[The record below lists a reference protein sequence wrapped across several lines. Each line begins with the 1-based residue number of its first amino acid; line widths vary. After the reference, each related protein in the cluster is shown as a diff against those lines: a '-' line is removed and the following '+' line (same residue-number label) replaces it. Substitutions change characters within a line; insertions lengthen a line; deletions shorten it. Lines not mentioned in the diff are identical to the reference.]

1 MHGVTSNEQD
11 IGWTE
16 SCKEVSFNIEGEE
29 YLKKAREAGEREE
42 MPASSQAAAI
52 ERRNERMTHEPPKLK
67 TTLKTPPK
75 QATNPLQFVK
85 VGPCSLYRT
94 AQEQLQKVQEVK
106 KIKQEVRDDP
116 EDWQSNLDNWK
127 SSRRKRQEH
136 IIERVVEVK
145 KLELEEHDRQRRRNK
160 TFSEMMEERGNRGR
174 KLSIS
179 LAMYNDEDAND
190 LSDLGIGTSSGKS
203 SVSGDTH
210 DDTHSV
216 LSDRDSEIE
225 KSHSDVDNVTDVI
238 TSTMITTT
246 LPTTMT
252 TLATTSEC
260 NSDNSAIATTIAMM
274 TAETATAMPTAT
286 TTITTSTPTRKIFSG
301 FHDSHSHNQEYDSAT
316 TATMS
321 SPEPEEYTYEGAIR
335 GYVSRVS
342 QNIPRRSL
350 TGIDSKLEATK
361 SSMNGSKTNLNDD
374 SSKSPLSMV
383 KVDILKRRE
392 VFEKASQ
399 KSSDSKTNNRLS
411 GDFTGTKSI
420 KERLSSLERQKYE
433 TENGDKTTNKTLNR
447 LSGDMSS
454 IRERLTHL
462 EKQASERENKS
473 SVHRKLSTED
483 LETVRPLRERLST
496 LEKYSSSDESSVPT
510 TTNES
515 RLRNGELTVKTI
527 KDRFSAFNDVA
538 RNKDGADKRAPAH
551 ASKHPLCFR
560 DQENRVDT
568 STPSERSSSP
578 DSEYRVPRAV
588 FHRSLD
594 SLDADASSGPDTFER
609 VQSLE
614 ELDYGRRYPASSSS
628 AELLNDT
635 DREDSGIHTAD
646 VSCSVSQADEPIDE
660 EIAHHTGGVIVESR
674 REIIVEERVKLL
686 PSSVSSII
694 QKDASMPNMTVET
707 PNDITTTTH
716 LQFTSPREAVAVN
729 KGTADSSGKLSTN
742 KSQPHLETTTNPNTS
757 RSYTLVCRAATHPIS
772 KVPSRE
778 ITSES
783 FSKSQTFGKDAAEL
797 KTDSEPSLNESVV
810 SASLKLSIEQAIPKF
825 VGQMKRQNLVKEHSS
840 SNTLPSPPSSDVIL
854 SAETYQLSF
863 PSVKTITTPIGPS
876 LETNPPFS
884 KPTSSRTI
892 SKIPTPLSR
901 KIVKSSPSDSVLI
914 SSALKTSPS
923 KESSASKKSS
933 TNQTSSPIRR
943 MSETAL
949 PTCATIVES
958 SSSPNPAEQFV
969 LPSSPSSRLISGNT
983 RRHEETLLPAER
995 RRTVVEVCEKVVVP
1009 QGKTPTPPV
1018 TPFITVNR
1026 LINADKQDSVIE
1038 ERIVIEKTDQEEAA
1052 ANRLMTSIVEHEQH
1066 ETTEMST
1073 SVEMSATIISTN
1085 TVTTKKST
1093 VNSDVHDPSIASIVK
1108 STVDRPLERSAN
1120 LNLTKQEIGLVDTL
1134 HNPNPAS
1141 PISKQILPL
1150 TLSIDEEI
1158 IADQSFLLNPPTSM
1172 EPPKEKPPPPP
1183 VDDDENPS
1191 PEPLKRLNSTR
1202 RIKKEL
1208 RTRRSDFLGI
1218 EGQVNDDD
1226 LESEL
1231 TLTKPPDMAAI
1242 LAEERRIEQ
1251 LHRRSYDTDS
1261 NYEQDSSHER
1271 DSGVELGH
1279 VEDWTKQP
1287 VSPDMSQHSRQSSE
1301 PFGASVTSSE
1311 EDEITKKEREI
1322 MEVLEKEEQWR
1333 YGDIREYNSDLG
1345 ERLAHKLRELEE
1357 EKMQLEREAILRCNE
1372 DAFRKKDDNTRKQED
1387 ASSHEQQQQQHD
1399 ETAKQRETQA
1409 RTKEEAKEE
1418 EAKYVGDK
1426 RKDAELKMQSEQ
1438 LRMQNEI
1445 EEKERRVVDAC
1456 RKEELR
1462 IRTMESQIREQEN
1475 KALVGAGLCNNE
1487 DEFPSGEV
1495 LRVERELLQLE
1506 QEELKRQ
1513 RNNLAYREQK
1523 QLRLAE
1529 QLQEQWKSLQDVAQ
1543 NSIKNTQQYKYH
1555 TPTVNYRSSMPN
1567 LQFQDLPRRRPPPPP
1582 IPLTKPR
1589 ILDQRQR
1596 DVTIRNSRI
1605 PSADSIPQ
1613 QVDASIRENASATML
1628 ANHAG
1633 QQMSRQTLQALSA
1646 VPRPRIVQGDQWV
1659 QRRKSD
1665 VPRGAHDVNYQHWLI
1680 QEAEQRRINERNQR
1694 SPARKSQPHVTG
1706 TSVPYNA
1713 PTRMDSK
1720 PLPDSIIQTLTQR
1733 VQNKTQEK
1741 PLSTRKRSEQVH
1753 TQEHL
1758 TTVQHQSPQYTLQSQ
1773 KTHNPPITSNNGN
1786 QEKMLSVSGKKKCSH
1801 CGEELGRGAA
1811 MIIES
1816 LRLFYHME
1824 CFKCCVCHVR
1834 LGDGLMG
1841 TDVRVRNH
1849 KLHCH
1854 NCYSS
1859 DDGVKFSCV

>member
-1 MHGVTSNEQD
+1 
-11 IGWTE
+11 
-16 SCKEVSFNIEGEE
+16 
-29 YLKKAREAGEREE
+29 
-42 MPASSQAAAI
+42 MPASQTAAT
-52 ERRNERMTHEPPKLK
+52 ERRNERMITHEPPKLK

-145 KLELEEHDRQRRRNK
+145 KLELEEHDRQRRRSK

-179 LAMYNDEDAND
+179 LAMYHEEDAND

-225 KSHSDVDNVTDVI
+225 KNHSDLDNVPNESVINNDVTASSPTI
-238 TSTMITTT
+238 IATS
-246 LPTTMT
+246 
-252 TLATTSEC
+252 
-260 NSDNSAIATTIAMM
+260 TTIAKK
-274 TAETATAMPTAT
+274 P
-286 TTITTSTPTRKIFSG
+286 FGNG
-301 FHDSHSHNQEYDSAT
+301 FHSNHNHNNQEYDSAT
-316 TATMS
+316 TATTS

-335 GYVSRVS
+335 SYVSRVS

-350 TGIDSKLEATK
+350 VGLDAKLDSAK
-361 SSMNGSKTNLNDD
+361 SSTNASKTSLNDD
-374 SSKSPLSMV
+374 GKSTVPVV

-392 VFEKASQ
+392 IFEKASQ
-399 KSSDSKTNNRLS
+399 KNNDSKTNNRLS

-420 KERLSSLERQKYE
+420 KERLSNLEKQKHE
-433 TENGDKTTNKTLNR
+433 PENTEKSGKSLNR

-454 IRERLTHL
+454 IRERLSHL
-462 EKQASERENKS
+462 EKQTTERESKS
-473 SVHRKLSTED
+473 CSVHRKLSTEE

-496 LEKYSSSDESSVPT
+496 LEKYSSSDESSAPGT
-510 TTNES
+510 AHES
-515 RLRNGELTVKTI
+515 RHNGELSAKTI
-527 KDRFSAFNDVA
+527 KDRLSALDAA
-538 RNKDGADKRAPAH
+538 RSKESADKR
-551 ASKHPLCFR
+551 SFVGKHSLCFR
-560 DQENRVDT
+560 DQENRIDT

-578 DSEYRVPRAV
+578 DSEYRVPRTA

-646 VSCSVSQADEPIDE
+646 VSCSVSQADEPVDE
-660 EIAHHTGGVIVESR
+660 DIVHASTTIERHEVI
-674 REIIVEERVKLL
+674 EEKPEEPR
-686 PSSVSSII
+686 
-694 QKDASMPNMTVET
+694 DVET
-707 PNDITTTTH
+707 AKETVAEQSANAVSVNEISTISAS
-716 LQFTSPREAVAVN
+716 QQEAVVTK
-729 KGTADSSGKLSTN
+729 KGTADTSGELSTN
-742 KSQPHLETTTNPNTS
+742 KSQSQAHIEVTNS
-757 RSYTLVCRAATHPIS
+757 STLRPCPVTCRPIAYQS
-772 KVPSRE
+772 PKVPPRRTPPE
-778 ITSES
+778 TLPKPKLPVPKEL
-783 FSKSQTFGKDAAEL
+783 AET
-797 KTDSEPSLNESVV
+797 KTDSLPAKKTNVGSSSSVLFADEQNPKFDINEQGQSLSKEESIKITKACSVQLDPGVV
-810 SASLKLSIEQAIPKF
+810 DGCCTLSPARTVIVPTTLQLESNATSASNGSS
-825 VGQMKRQNLVKEHSS
+825 KEV
-840 SNTLPSPPSSDVIL
+840 T
-854 SAETYQLSF
+854 
-863 PSVKTITTPIGPS
+863 KTTPV
-876 LETNPPFS
+876 
-884 KPTSSRTI
+884 TSPRAA
-892 SKIPTPLSR
+892 SKIPTPLPR
-901 KIVKSSPSDSVLI
+901 KTIGSKSSP
-914 SSALKTSPS
+914 T
-923 KESSASKKSS
+923 SS
-933 TNQTSSPIRR
+933 TSS
-943 MSETAL
+943 L
-949 PTCATIVES
+949 
-958 SSSPNPAEQFV
+958 SPPV
-969 LPSSPSSRLISGNT
+969 SPSSPKTPSLKSRTSNVKSPTVSISSPLFPKASEIPIPVSSSVTVPANIPSCIPVSSSTSPDQSSPVSKHVPLTASSTKHQVTVG
-983 RRHEETLLPAER
+983 EETLPGER
-995 RRTVVEVCEKVVVP
+995 RRTVVEICEKVVVP
-1009 QGKTPTPPV
+1009 QGKTPTTPPV
-1018 TPFITVNR
+1018 TPFITVDR
-1026 LINADKQDSVIE
+1026 VVDKQSSTTE
-1038 ERIVIEKTDQEEAA
+1038 EPIVIEKADEEEAA
-1052 ANRLMTSIVEHEQH
+1052 AICQPSPPVEHEEH
-1066 ETTEMST
+1066 EEKEAPMNGKIEAPEPSPRNSIEESIDSRGDAPETT
-1073 SVEMSATIISTN
+1073 ASTN
-1085 TVTTKKST
+1085 VPGPERPTTLTLVSQG
-1093 VNSDVHDPSIASIVK
+1093 IG
-1108 STVDRPLERSAN
+1108 TVDTMSLLSP
-1120 LNLTKQEIGLVDTL
+1120 V
-1134 HNPNPAS
+1134 S

-1150 TLSIDEEI
+1150 NLSSDEEI
-1158 IADQSFLLNPPTSM
+1158 VMGLSFPLGPPTSV

-1183 VDDDENPS
+1183 VDISDEESLPI
-1191 PEPLKRLNSTR
+1191 EPLKRLNSTR

-1218 EGQVNDDD
+1218 EGVNDDD
-1226 LESEL
+1226 LEREL
-1231 TLTKPPDMAAI
+1231 TLTKPPDMAMI

-1279 VEDWTKQP
+1279 AEDWTKQP

-1322 MEVLEKEEQWR
+1322 IEVLEKEEQWR
-1333 YGDIREYNSDLG
+1333 YGNNCEMNSDLG
-1345 ERLAHKLRELEE
+1345 EKLAHKLRELEE
-1357 EKMQLEREAILRCNE
+1357 EKMQLERERAQEAVLRRQEETLRKNE
-1372 DAFRKKDDNTRKQED
+1372 DNLRKQEE
-1387 ASSHEQQQQQHD
+1387 AMRKQQE
-1399 ETAKQRETQA
+1399 ETARQQEA
-1409 RTKEEAKEE
+1409 AHVEAEAKRAEQKRQEE
-1418 EAKYVGDK
+1418 ELRAQ
-1426 RKDAELKMQSEQ
+1426 AEQ
-1438 LRMQNEI
+1438 LRLQNEI
-1445 EEKERRVVDAC
+1445 EEERRVADAR
-1456 RKEELR
+1456 RKEEKR
-1462 IRTMESQIREQEN
+1462 IRTMENQIREQEN
-1475 KALVGAGLCNNE
+1475 TTLVGAGLNDQE
-1487 DEFPSGEV
+1487 DEFASGEV

-1523 QLRLAE
+1523 QLSLAE
-1529 QLQEQWKSLQDVAQ
+1529 QLQEQWKSLLDVAHSSA
-1543 NSIKNTQQYKYH
+1543 NNVQQYKNQ
-1555 TPTVNYRSSMPN
+1555 PPVNYRSSMPN
-1567 LQFQDLPRRRPPPPP
+1567 LQLQDVQRRRPPPPP
-1582 IPLTKPR
+1582 IPPAKPLR
-1589 ILDQRQR
+1589 LIEQRQR

-1613 QVDASIRENASATML
+1613 QVDAPLRHSASVTTL
-1628 ANHAG
+1628 SSHAG

-1646 VPRPRIVQGDQWV
+1646 VPRPRIVQSDQWV

-1665 VPRGAHDVNYQHWLI
+1665 VPRGAHDLNYQHWLI
-1680 QEAEQRRINERNQR
+1680 QEAEQRRISEKNQR
-1694 SPARKSQPHVTG
+1694 SPARKSQMHVTG
-1706 TSVPYNA
+1706 TSVPYAMA
-1713 PTRMDSK
+1713 PTRTDSK

-1733 VQNKTQEK
+1733 VQNRAQEK
-1741 PLSTRKRSEQVH
+1741 PLPTRRRLEHSTSH
-1753 TQEHL
+1753 EHL
-1758 TTVQHQSPQYTLQSQ
+1758 SPLQHQSPQHVLQQQ
-1773 KTHNPPITSNNGN
+1773 KPQQPPPINPEN

-1801 CGEELGRGAA
+1801 CGDELGRGAA

>member
-1 MHGVTSNEQD
+1 
-11 IGWTE
+11 
-16 SCKEVSFNIEGEE
+16 
-29 YLKKAREAGEREE
+29 
-42 MPASSQAAAI
+42 MPASQTAAT
-52 ERRNERMTHEPPKLK
+52 ERRNERMITHEPPKLK

-145 KLELEEHDRQRRRNK
+145 KLELEEHDRQRRRSK

-179 LAMYNDEDAND
+179 LAMYHEEDAND

-225 KSHSDVDNVTDVI
+225 KNHSDVDTVASEGVI
-238 TSTMITTT
+238 GNDMMTSSATTT
-246 LPTTMT
+246 VT
-252 TLATTSEC
+252 
-260 NSDNSAIATTIAMM
+260 
-274 TAETATAMPTAT
+274 TAT
-286 TTITTSTPTRKIFSG
+286 TTKKPFGNG
-301 FHDSHSHNQEYDSAT
+301 FHSNHSHNSNQEYDSAT
-316 TATMS
+316 TATTS

-350 TGIDSKLEATK
+350 ASLDAKLDSAK
-361 SSMNGSKTNLNDD
+361 SSMNGSKTSLADD
-374 SSKSPLSMV
+374 GKSALPAV

-392 VFEKASQ
+392 IFEKPSQ
-399 KSSDSKTNNRLS
+399 KGGDGKANNRLS
-411 GDFTGTKSI
+411 GDFTGAKSI
-420 KERLSSLERQKYE
+420 KERLSNLEKQKFEPE
-433 TENGDKTTNKTLNR
+433 TIEKTGKSLNR

-454 IRERLTHL
+454 IRERLSHL
-462 EKQASERENKS
+462 EKQASERESKSS
-473 SVHRKLSTED
+473 SVHRKLSTEE
-483 LETVRPLRERLST
+483 LETVRPIRERLST
-496 LEKYSSSDESSVPT
+496 LEKYSSSDESSAPGT
-510 TTNES
+510 AHES
-515 RLRNGELTVKTI
+515 RHNGELSARTI
-527 KDRFSAFNDVA
+527 KDRLSALDAA
-538 RNKDGADKRAPAH
+538 RSKESADKR
-551 ASKHPLCFR
+551 SSVGKHSLCFR
-560 DQENRVDT
+560 DQENRIDT

-578 DSEYRVPRAV
+578 DSEYRVPRAA

-646 VSCSVSQADEPIDE
+646 VSCSVSQADEPVDE
-660 EIAHHTGGVIVESR
+660 DIVHASTIIERQEVIEEKPEEPRDVDAAKETAAVESTAANVN
-674 REIIVEERVKLL
+674 ETSTI
-686 PSSVSSII
+686 S
-694 QKDASMPNMTVET
+694 ASQP
-707 PNDITTTTH
+707 
-716 LQFTSPREAVAVN
+716 EAVVTK
-729 KGTADSSGKLSTN
+729 KGTADTSGELSTN
-742 KSQPHLETTTNPNTS
+742 KSQSQAHIEVTNSITLRSCPVTSRPIVYQSPKVPPRRTPPETLPKPKLPLSKEPADPKTDTLPAKEANVASSSKAVAEEQDPTFSTDEIVQSPSNEDSPKTTNTSSTSSESTVVDSCPLSPARTAIVPTTLQLEPNVTS
-757 RSYTLVCRAATHPIS
+757 ASSCPVKDATKTTPVTSPRAA
-772 KVPSRE
+772 
-778 ITSES
+778 
-783 FSKSQTFGKDAAEL
+783 
-797 KTDSEPSLNESVV
+797 
-810 SASLKLSIEQAIPKF
+810 
-825 VGQMKRQNLVKEHSS
+825 
-840 SNTLPSPPSSDVIL
+840 
-854 SAETYQLSF
+854 
-863 PSVKTITTPIGPS
+863 
-876 LETNPPFS
+876 
-884 KPTSSRTI
+884 
-892 SKIPTPLSR
+892 SKIPTPLPR
-901 KIVKSSPSDSVLI
+901 KAIVTKSSP
-914 SSALKTSPS
+914 T
-923 KESSASKKSS
+923 SS
-933 TNQTSSPIRR
+933 TSS
-943 MSETAL
+943 L
-949 PTCATIVES
+949 
-958 SSSPNPAEQFV
+958 SPPV
-969 LPSSPSSRLISGNT
+969 SPSSPKILFMKCRPSNAKSPTSLLSSPQFPKASEIPIPVSPSGT
-983 RRHEETLLPAER
+983 VPPTTIPSSPFTPLSPSSTPEQSPSGFPPKHAPCPPPSMKYEVTVGEEALPAER
-995 RRTVVEVCEKVVVP
+995 RRTVVEICEKVVVP
-1009 QGKTPTPPV
+1009 QGKTPTTPPV
-1018 TPFITVNR
+1018 TPFITVDR
-1026 LINADKQDSVIE
+1026 VSDKQSPATE
-1038 ERIVIEKTDQEEAA
+1038 EPIVIEKAEGEEAA
-1052 ANRLMTSIVEHEQH
+1052 AAICQPGPPVEHAEHEDKEALMNGKIEAFEGPPRHPIQESIDTH
-1066 ETTEMST
+1066 DAPERNETTNNVPAPERP
-1073 SVEMSATIISTN
+1073 
-1085 TVTTKKST
+1085 TTLALG
-1093 VNSDVHDPSIASIVK
+1093 N
-1108 STVDRPLERSAN
+1108 
-1120 LNLTKQEIGLVDTL
+1120 QEIPIMHAMNLL
-1134 HNPNPAS
+1134 SPLS

-1150 TLSIDEEI
+1150 NLSSDEEVVTGL
-1158 IADQSFLLNPPTSM
+1158 AFHLGPPTSV

-1183 VDDDENPS
+1183 VDVSDEESLPI
-1191 PEPLKRLNSTR
+1191 ELLKRLNSTR

-1218 EGQVNDDD
+1218 EGINDDE
-1226 LESEL
+1226 LEREL

-1279 VEDWTKQP
+1279 AEDWAKQP

-1322 MEVLEKEEQWR
+1322 IEVLEKEEQWR
-1333 YGDIREYNSDLG
+1333 YGNNREMNSDLG
-1345 ERLAHKLRELEE
+1345 EKLAHKLRELEE
-1357 EKMQLEREAILRCNE
+1357 EKMELERERAQEAALRRQEETLRKNE
-1372 DAFRKKDDNTRKQED
+1372 ENIRKQE
-1387 ASSHEQQQQQHD
+1387 EMMRKQQE
-1399 ETAKQRETQA
+1399 ETARQQEAA
-1409 RTKEEAKEE
+1409 RAEADAKRAEEKRQEE
-1418 EAKYVGDK
+1418 ELRAQ
-1426 RKDAELKMQSEQ
+1426 AEQ
-1438 LRMQNEI
+1438 LRIQNEI
-1445 EEKERRVVDAC
+1445 EEERRVADAR
-1456 RKEELR
+1456 RKEEKR
-1462 IRTMESQIREQEN
+1462 IRAMESQIREQE
-1475 KALVGAGLCNNE
+1475 
-1487 DEFPSGEV
+1487 EV

-1523 QLRLAE
+1523 QLKLAE
-1529 QLQEQWKSLQDVAQ
+1529 QLQEQWKSLQDVA
-1543 NSIKNTQQYKYH
+1543 NSSANNIQQYKNQV
-1555 TPTVNYRSSMPN
+1555 PVNYRSSMPN
-1567 LQFQDLPRRRPPPPP
+1567 LQLQDVQRRRPPPPP
-1582 IPLTKPR
+1582 IPPAKPLR
-1589 ILDQRQR
+1589 LIEQRQR

-1613 QVDASIRENASATML
+1613 QVDAPLRHSASVTTL
-1628 ANHAG
+1628 SSHAG

-1646 VPRPRIVQGDQWV
+1646 VPRPRIVQSDQWV

-1665 VPRGAHDVNYQHWLI
+1665 VPRGAHDLNYQHWLI
-1680 QEAEQRRINERNQR
+1680 QEAEQRRISEKNQR
-1694 SPARKSQPHVTG
+1694 SPARKSQMHVTG
-1706 TSVPYNA
+1706 TSVPYITT
-1713 PTRMDSK
+1713 PTRTDSK

-1733 VQNKTQEK
+1733 VQNRAQEK
-1741 PLSTRKRSEQVH
+1741 PLPPRRRLEHSTSH
-1753 TQEHL
+1753 EHL
-1758 TTVQHQSPQYTLQSQ
+1758 SALQHQSPQHVLQQQ
-1773 KTHNPPITSNNGN
+1773 KPQQPSPINPEN

-1801 CGEELGRGAA
+1801 CGDELGRGAA